1 MRSTW
6 SSGTERSSGS
16 STTQEVVP
24 TIERPRC
31 GTTMS
36 PSPDLCIR
44 LITMLQN
51 RPRSA
56 SSTPGEGEIGTLAP
70 AIAAT
75 FPDHGP
81 AALTTRSAWNSPL
94 LPVT

>member
-1 MRSTW
+1 
-6 SSGTERSSGS
+6 
-16 STTQEVVP
+16 
-24 TIERPRC
+24 
-31 GTTMS
+31 MS

-51 RPRSA
+51 RPRNA
-56 SSTPGEGEIGTLAP
+56 SRTPGEGAIGTLAP

-81 AALTTRSAWNSPL
+81 AALTTRSAWSSPVF
-94 LPVT
+94 PVTWSRTAAPETTPSCTSSPVTSMYGRMSAPL